1 MIDPLDPLLTWAD
14 LSPGQEVDVD
24 QEIQRL
30 FQRQQALDRLVA
42 GQMDTNDYLDLLDS
56 HGLDVDRYV
65 DLASNNIQKVI
76 HEEIPVDQE
85 AIIFYLPE

>member
-14 LSPGQEVDVD
+14 LSPDQNVDVD
-24 QEIQRL
+24 REIRLL

-42 GQMDTNDYLDLLDS
+42 GQMDTDDYLDLLDS

-65 DLASNNIQKVI
+65 DLACNNMQRVI
-76 HEEIPVDQE
+76 HEEMPVDEE
-85 AIIFYLPE
+85 AIVFYLPE